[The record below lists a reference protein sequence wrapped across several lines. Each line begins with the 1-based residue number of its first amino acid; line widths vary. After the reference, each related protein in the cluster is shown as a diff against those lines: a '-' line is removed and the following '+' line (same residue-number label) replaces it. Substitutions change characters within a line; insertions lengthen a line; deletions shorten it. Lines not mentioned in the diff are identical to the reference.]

1 MNYLAKQNASK
12 GYTLIEL
19 SIAVAVLGLM
29 MVVLF
34 RFGMTSAQ
42 RVAQIE
48 QPNLLNAADQ
58 ALVGFAA
65 ANHRLPCPDLNND
78 GKEDLI
84 TTKNPQTTAD
94 YTGRCGLNDPVKGGP
109 FIDTI
114 TQLPILPFKGL
125 LPFET
130 LGLARA
136 DMRQVQYGV
145 FVKNDTDPEKDIS
158 LHSGIDRLY
167 PLLPTVI
174 PSAAKFPTIAL
185 TSSLGNK
192 NGIDFCHALRLG
204 GALARDSSTEITSL
218 YILNPPVAQERPTT
232 PLKNVAYALS
242 VTDPMSDPQ
251 LNGNTSG
258 VAFASPTQVSSNT
271 YKDSVIAVDFSQLFN
286 RLSCASVMTTAS
298 HAHPNLALSGAII
311 TGAVFDY
318 KVQLDLQLEQ
328 AELGILSAA
337 VGIAGATGDVAS
349 ALSEVSTGIA
359 ETIATFGGMSAG
371 IALAATSTA
380 LSATALGFAIAGEVS
395 AVATRDIA
403 KARVEEFAATPAL
416 ARALAQGVLDHAKAV
431 DAAGIYR

>member
-1 MNYLAKQNASK
+1 MKYIANNNASK

-78 GKEDLI
+78 GQEDII
-84 TTKNPQTTAD
+84 TTKNSQTTAD
-94 YTGRCGLNDPVKGGP
+94 YTGRCGLNDPVNGGP
-109 FIDTI
+109 FIDTT
-114 TQLPILPFKGL
+114 TQTPILPFKGL
-125 LPFET
+125 LPYVT

-136 DMRQVQYGV
+136 DMQQVQYGV
-145 FVKNDTDPEKDIS
+145 FLKSNIDPEADVS
-158 LHSGIDRLY
+158 LNLSLDRLY
-167 PLLPTVI
+167 PLLPTAI
-174 PSAAKFPTIAL
+174 PSAPKFSTVAV
-185 TSSLGNK
+185 TSRLAEK

-204 GALARDSSTEITSL
+204 AALPRDSSTEITSL
-218 YILNPPVAQERPTT
+218 YILKPPVAEEMPTT

-242 VTDPMSDPQ
+242 ITDPLSDVQ
-251 LNGNTSG
+251 RNGNSNG
-258 VAFASPTQVSSNT
+258 AAFASPTQVSSNS
-271 YKDSVIAVDFSQLFN
+271 YRDNVIAVDFSQLFN
-286 RLSCASVMTTAS
+286 RLSCASVMTTSS
-298 HAHPNLALSGAII
+298 HAHPNLALSGSII

-318 KVQLDLQLEQ
+318 KVQLDLQLEL
-328 AELGILSAA
+328 AKLGELSAG

-349 ALSEVSTGIA
+349 AVSEVATGIS
-359 ETIATFGGMSAG
+359 ETISSFGGMSAG

-380 LSATALGFAIAGEVS
+380 LSAVALGFAIAGQVS
-395 AVATRDIA
+395 AAATTGIA
-403 KARVEEFAATPAL
+403 QARVDEFAATPGQAK
-416 ARALAQGVLDHAKAV
+416 ALAQGILDHAKAV